1 MTVGVRTDAGCI
13 RELNED
19 AFFIGEDLY
28 AVADGMGGHDAGEVA
43 SFIAVDTLREFSSTA
58 GAIGEG
64 NDPRD
69 PLAEVIR
76 RINGKI
82 YLRSQLDQACAG
94 MGTTFTVA
102 LLVRNRVY
110 LAHVGDSRAYLVRGN
125 RITQITDDHSVVG
138 ELLRKGG
145 ITAEEAHYHPQRN
158 VITRALGT
166 FPHVEADFHNVPLRR
181 GDILLLCTDG
191 LTNAV
196 MDEEIRHI
204 LCSAA
209 DPQLAADAL
218 VDLAIERGGHDNITA
233 LVVTVDRGTS
243 PRSLPERTACESFS
257 YESRGK

>member
-1 MTVGVRTDAGCI
+1 MTVGVRTDAGRI

-64 NDPRD
+64 DDPRG
-69 PLAEVIR
+69 PLAEVVR

-82 YLRSQLDQACAG
+82 YLRSQLDPACAG
-94 MGTTFTVA
+94 MGTTLTVA
-102 LLVRNRVY
+102 LLVRNCVY
-110 LAHVGDSRAYLVRGN
+110 FVHVGDSRAYLVRGN
-125 RITQITDDHSVVG
+125 GITQITDDHSVVG

-145 ITAEEAHYHPQRN
+145 ITVEEARYHPQRN
-158 VITRALGT
+158 VITRALGIS
-166 FPHVEADFHNVPLRR
+166 PYVEADFHRVPLCQ

-191 LTNAV
+191 LTNAIR
-196 MDEEIRHI
+196 DEEIRNI
-204 LCSAA
+204 LCSTA
-209 DPQLAADAL
+209 DPQSAADAL

-233 LVVTVDRGTS
+233 LVITVDSGTS
-243 PRSLPERTACESFS
+243 PGHLTGSAVCESLT
-257 YESRGK
+257 YEGGRK